1 MTVTLSPDVIAMIE
15 ARMAARGYE
24 SADDLVRYALTLLD
38 AEPGIEEDEEWLR
51 QAIQEGLES
60 GEPVEVDPEELK
72 SHIIRGTPLRP
83 R

>member
-15 ARMAARGYE
+15 ARMAARGYD

-51 QAIQEGLES
+51 QAIQEGLDS
-60 GEPVEVDPEELK
+60 GKPVEVDLDELRTRLK
-72 SHIIRGTPLRP
+72 AGKPWRG
-83 R
+83 